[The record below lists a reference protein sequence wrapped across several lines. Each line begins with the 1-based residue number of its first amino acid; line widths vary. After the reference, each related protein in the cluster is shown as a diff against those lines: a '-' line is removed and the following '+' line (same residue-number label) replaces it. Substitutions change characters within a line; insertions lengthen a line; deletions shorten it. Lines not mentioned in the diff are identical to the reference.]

1 LPGLREFS
9 GEEVFLEKA
18 AIDRSAKLKALP
30 GNGIFSAEGQPRP
43 MPYKVKKFLLVA
55 SLYDYFMLEEDG
67 RLQEL
72 LLKFYQQW
80 NLGYIPQF
88 VRINGGENALQVI
101 KNEHFDLV
109 IAVMRLGDMDPFTF
123 GRMVKAIDPT
133 LPVIGLAF
141 NTPELKRLLEI
152 DDGTAVERIFVWQG
166 DGRILLGIL
175 QYIEDR
181 KNAVIDLQI
190 NGFQSI
196 LLIEDA
202 IDFYSSYLPIV
213 FSVLREFT
221 EQSLK
226 GDLTFTQK
234 LQRQIGRPRV
244 QLATSYEEATAIYEQ
259 FKNNILG
266 IITDSSF
273 PKNNILTPAAGLS
286 FVEKVLAER
295 PSLPILLQ
303 SSEPTAEAMAR
314 KAGIGYLSK
323 NSPTLLFDLKK
334 FLLSSFGFGELV
346 IKDDLA
352 AVENRIF
359 NVDQLFSSAVDL
371 PEAALR
377 NAINRGDL
385 DRWLRARTEFEL
397 ADTIRDFVDQAHGPI
412 PELGMK
418 LKKIITDFRTV
429 SHRGSIVPYSR
440 YFHEDYSQF
449 SIIGSGSIGGKARG
463 LAFLDRILANY
474 FDQAQFPKITI
485 AIPRTVVI
493 GTDMF
498 DDFIRENDLLAFA
511 VGDHSDNRII
521 NRFINASLPAKMV
534 GDLRDFIKNV
544 RVPLAVRSS
553 SLLEDSLYLPFAGIY
568 ATKMLPNDQYGDDIR
583 FLNLVNAVKFVYA
596 STFFRQAKSYI
607 NSTPHRIEDEKMAV
621 VIQPIVGT
629 LHQDCFYPDFS
640 GVARSYNYYPVGQAK
655 PEDGVVNVAL
665 GLGKTVVDGG
675 VSLRFTPAYA
685 GILPQ
690 FPSIKDMFNFS
701 QRDFYA
707 VSMKHTASVAF
718 LEEDQYLTKQGLERA
733 ETDGVLQYLAS
744 TYSKENDAVYD
755 GISFPGPR
763 IINFAHIL
771 KNDIFPL
778 AQILQCLLKLSTEA
792 MDCPVEMEFAA
803 TLDAANVFP
812 AVFSILQ
819 VRPLVV
825 SDELVKVDLA
835 ETNKEFTLCCSDQVL
850 GNGVSQS
857 IRDIVFVKPAIFDA
871 AQSPQIADEVDKL
884 NSQLRADNISYMLIG
899 PGRWGSTDPWLGIPV
914 KWSQISGVKVVVE
927 VSLPN
932 MNVDPSQ
939 GSHFFQNMTSLRIG
953 YFTIPLHNAN
963 GFIDWP
969 WLEALPVVSETAF
982 LKHVRLAGPLKVMI
996 DGRKSQGIILKPE
1009 VAVL

>member
-1 LPGLREFS
+1 MASFGGPN
-9 GEEVFLEKA
+9 EKA
-18 AIDRSAKLKALP
+18 VLAGDGKFSTAKLNL
-30 GNGIFSAEGQPRP
+30 FR
-43 MPYKVKKFLLVA
+43 PYKVKKFLLVA

-72 LLKFYQQW
+72 LLKTYQQW
-80 NLGYIPQF
+80 NLGYVPQF
-88 VRINGGENALQVI
+88 VRVHGGENALQVI
-101 KNEHFDLV
+101 KSEPFDLV
-109 IAVMRLGDMDPFTF
+109 IVVMRLGDMDPFTF
-123 GRMVKAIDPT
+123 GRLVKEIDPA

-152 DDGTAVERIFVWQG
+152 DDGSAVERIFVWQG

-181 KNAVIDLQI
+181 KNAANDIQI
-190 NGFQSI
+190 NGAQSI

-202 IDFYSSYLPIV
+202 IDFYSTYLPNI
-213 FSVLREFT
+213 FSVLRELT

-226 GDLTFTQK
+226 DDLTFAQK
-234 LQRQIGRPRV
+234 LMRQNGRPRV
-244 QLATSYEEATAIYEQ
+244 LLATSYEEAEVIFEQ
-259 FKNNILG
+259 CKNNLLG

-273 PKNNILTPAAGLS
+273 PENKVVNPTAGLS
-286 FVEKVLAER
+286 FVEKVLSER
-295 PSLPILLQ
+295 PNLPVLLQ
-303 SSEPTAEAMAR
+303 SSEAAAEMMAG

-323 NSPTLLFDLKK
+323 NSPTLVHDLKK
-334 FLLSSFGFGELV
+334 FLLSSFGFGELA
-346 IKDDLA
+346 IKADQ
-352 AVENRIF
+352 VEVKNTIF
-359 NVDQLFSSAVDL
+359 NINQLFSNLIDM
-371 PEAALR
+371 PETALR
-377 NAINRGDL
+377 KSIDCGDL

-397 ADTIRDFVDQAHGPI
+397 ANTIQDFVKLAAKPI
-412 PELGMK
+412 VDLRVK
-418 LKKIITDFRTV
+418 LKKIIADFRTA
-429 SHRGSIVPYSR
+429 SHRGSIVAYSR

-449 SIIGSGSIGGKARG
+449 SIIGSGSVGGKARG
-463 LAFLDRILANY
+463 LAFLDRILANH
-474 FDQAQFPKITI
+474 FDQALFPKTAI

-498 DDFIRENDLLAFA
+498 DDFIKENDLLAFA
-511 VGDHSDNRII
+511 VESHSDNQII
-521 NRFINASLPAKMV
+521 NRFIKASLPAKMV

-583 FLNLVNAVKFVYA
+583 FLNLVNAIKFVYA

-607 NSTPHRIEDEKMAV
+607 NSTPHRVEDEKMAV
-621 VIQPIVGT
+621 VIQPVVGT
-629 LHQDCFYPDFS
+629 LYRDCFYPDFS
-640 GVARSYNYYPVGQAK
+640 GVARSYNYYPAGLAK

-675 VSLRFTPAYA
+675 VSLRFTPAFA

-690 FPSIKDMFNFS
+690 FTNVKDMFNFS

-707 VSMKHTASVAF
+707 IAMKHTASVAF
-718 LEEDQYLTKQGLERA
+718 LEEDQYLIKQGLERA
-733 ETDGVLQYLAS
+733 EKDGVLEYLAS
-744 TYSKENDAVYD
+744 TYSRENDAVYD
-755 GISFPGPR
+755 GISFSGPR

-778 AQILQCLLKLSTEA
+778 AKILQCLLKLSSEA
-792 MDCPVEMEFAA
+792 MDCPVEIEFAA

-835 ETNKEFTLCCSDQVL
+835 ETNKKFALCYSDQVL
-850 GNGVSQS
+850 GNGVSQA
-857 IRDIVFVKPAIFDA
+857 IQDIVFVKPAVFDA
-871 AQSPQIADEVDKL
+871 GQSPQIAVEIDRL
-884 NSQLRADNISYMLIG
+884 NANLRAENIPYLLIG

-953 YFTIPLHNAN
+953 YFTIPLNSAK

-969 WLEALPVVSETAF
+969 WLEKQPTINETPF
-982 LKHVRLAGPLKVMI
+982 LKHVRLSQPLKVMI
-996 DGRKSQGIILKPE
+996 DGRKSQGIILKPAE
-1009 VAVL
+1009 TVLR

>member
-1 LPGLREFS
+1 MDVLPGGGRLS
-9 GEEVFLEKA
+9 A
-18 AIDRSAKLKALP
+18 AELNRLK
-30 GNGIFSAEGQPRP
+30 
-43 MPYKVKKFLLVA
+43 PYKVKKFLLVA

-72 LLKFYQQW
+72 LLKTYQQW
-80 NLGYIPQF
+80 NLGYVPQF
-88 VRINGGENALQVI
+88 VRINGGENALQAL
-101 KNEHFDLV
+101 KNEKFDLV

-123 GRMVKAIDPT
+123 GRLVKEIDPA

-181 KNAVIDLQI
+181 KNAVNDIQI
-190 NGFQSI
+190 NGAQSI

-202 IDFYSSYLPIV
+202 IDFYSSYLPNIL
-213 FSVLREFT
+213 SLLHELT

-226 GDLTFTQK
+226 DDLTFAQK
-234 LQRQIGRPRV
+234 LKRQNGRPRV
-244 QLATSYEEATAIYEQ
+244 LLATSYEEASAIFEQ
-259 FKNNILG
+259 FKSNLLG

-273 PKNNILTPAAGLS
+273 PENKIINPTAGLL
-286 FVEKVLAER
+286 FAEKVLCE
-295 PSLPILLQ
+295 LPNLPMLLQ
-303 SSEPTAEAMAR
+303 SSELAAEAMAS

-323 NSPTLLFDLKK
+323 NSPTLLHDLKK
-334 FLLSSFGFGELV
+334 YLSSAFGFGELV
-346 IKDDLA
+346 IKDDRTA
-352 AVENRIF
+352 EESKVINI
-359 NVDQLFSSAVDL
+359 NQLFSIVADL
-371 PEAALR
+371 PETALR
-377 NAINRGDL
+377 NSIDRGDL

-397 ADTIRDFVDQAHGPI
+397 ANTIKDFLEQTPTPVL
-412 PELGMK
+412 ELGIK
-418 LKKIITDFRTV
+418 LKKIIADFRTAG
-429 SHRGSIVPYSR
+429 HRGSIVAYSR

-463 LAFLDRILANY
+463 LAFLDRILATN

-485 AIPRTVVI
+485 SIPRTVVI

-498 DDFIRENDLLAFA
+498 DDFIKENDLLAFA
-511 VGDHSDNRII
+511 VENNSDNHII

-534 GDLRDFIKNV
+534 GDLRDFVRNV

-583 FLNLVNAVKFVYA
+583 FLNLVNAIKFVYA
-596 STFFRQAKSYI
+596 STFLKQAKSYI
-607 NSTPHRIEDEKMAV
+607 NNTPHRVEDEKMAV
-621 VIQPIVGT
+621 VIQPVVGT
-629 LHQDCFYPDFS
+629 LYRDCFYPDFS
-640 GVARSYNYYPVGQAK
+640 GVARSFNYYPAGLAK

-690 FPSIKDMFNFS
+690 FTNIKDMFNFS

-707 VSMKHTASVAF
+707 IAMKHNASVAF
-718 LEEDQYLTKQGLERA
+718 LEEDQYLIKQGLEKA
-733 ETDGVLQYLAS
+733 EKDGVLQYLAS
-744 TYSKENDAVYD
+744 TYSRENDAVYD
-755 GISFPGPR
+755 GISFSGPR

-778 AQILQCLLKLSTEA
+778 AKILQCLLKLSSEA
-792 MDCPVEMEFAA
+792 MDCPVEIEFAA

-812 AVFSILQ
+812 AVFSVLQ

-825 SDELVKVDLA
+825 SDELVKVELA
-835 ETNKEFTLCCSDQVL
+835 EANKEFALCYSDQVL
-850 GNGVSQS
+850 GNGVSQT
-857 IRDIVFVKPAIFDA
+857 IQDIVFVKPDIFDA
-871 AQSPQIADEVDKL
+871 AKSPQIADEVDKF
-884 NSQLRADNISYMLIG
+884 NSQLRADNIPYLLIG

-953 YFTIPLHNAN
+953 YFTIPLNSVK

-969 WLEALPVVSETAF
+969 WLEALSTIGETPF
-982 LKHVRLAGPLKVMI
+982 LKHVRLAQALKVMI

-1009 VAVL
+1009 QQVL

>member
-1 LPGLREFS
+1 MEKDAIGYLGTMKDSPD
-9 GEEVFLEKA
+9 LEK
-18 AIDRSAKLKALP
+18 
-30 GNGIFSAEGQPRP
+30 FSAAPLNRP
-43 MPYKVKKFLLVA
+43 DSFKVKKFLLVA

-72 LLKFYQQW
+72 LLKTYQQW

-88 VRINGGENALQVI
+88 LRINGGENALQII
-101 KNEHFDLV
+101 KNEKFDLV
-109 IAVMRLGDMDPFTF
+109 IVVMRLGDMDPFTF
-123 GRMVKAIDPT
+123 GRSVKEIDPG

-181 KNAVIDLQI
+181 KNAVNDIQF
-190 NGFQSI
+190 GGSQTI

-202 IDFYSSYLPIV
+202 IDFYSSYLPIA
-213 FSVLREFT
+213 FSVLRELT
-221 EQSLK
+221 EQLLK
-226 GDLTFTQK
+226 DDLTFAQK
-234 LQRQIGRPRV
+234 LKRQNGRPRI
-244 QLATSYEEATAIYEQ
+244 QLATSYEEAETIFAQ
-259 FKNNILG
+259 SKGNLLG

-273 PKNNILTPAAGLS
+273 PRNKIVNPTAGLL
-286 FVEKVLAER
+286 FIEKVFSEL
-295 PSLPILLQ
+295 PYLPILLQ

-323 NSPTLLFDLKK
+323 NSPTLLHDLKK
-334 FLLSSFGFGELV
+334 FLSSSFGFGELI
-346 IKDDLA
+346 IKDDQG
-352 AVENRIF
+352 VGETKVSTIN
-359 NVDQLFSSAVDL
+359 QLFSIIGDL
-371 PEAALR
+371 PENVLR
-377 NAINRGDL
+377 NIIRHNDL

-397 ADTIRDFVDQAHGPI
+397 ANSIQDFIEQTPGQAPD
-412 PELGMK
+412 LGVR
-418 LKKIITDFRTV
+418 LKKIIADFRTA
-429 SHRGSIVPYSR
+429 SHRGSIVAYSR

-449 SIIGSGSIGGKARG
+449 SMIGSGSIGGKARG
-463 LAFLDRILANY
+463 LAFLDRILASE
-474 FDQAQFPKITI
+474 FDQNQFPKIAI

-498 DDFIRENDLLAFA
+498 DDFIKENDLLAFA
-511 VGDHSDNRII
+511 VESHSDNHII

-583 FLNLVNAVKFVYA
+583 FLNLVNAIKFVYA

-607 NSTPHRIEDEKMAV
+607 SSTPHRVEDEKMAV
-621 VIQPIVGT
+621 VIQPVVGT
-629 LHQDCFYPDFS
+629 LYRDCFYPDFS

-655 PEDGVVNVAL
+655 PEDGVANVAL

-675 VSLRFTPAYA
+675 VSLRFTPAFA

-690 FPSIKDMFNFS
+690 FPSIKDMFSFS

-707 VSMKHTASVAF
+707 ISMKHAASVAF
-718 LEEDQYLTKQGLERA
+718 LEEDQYLIKHGLERA
-733 ETDGVLQYLAS
+733 EKDGVLQYLAS
-744 TYSKENDAVYD
+744 TYSRENDAVYD
-755 GISFPGPR
+755 GISFSGPR

-771 KNDIFPL
+771 KNEIFPL
-778 AQILQCLLKLSTEA
+778 AKILQELLKLSSEA
-792 MDCPVEMEFAA
+792 MDCPVEVEFAA
-803 TLDAANVFP
+803 TLDATNVFP

-825 SDELVKVDLA
+825 HDELVKVELA
-835 ETNKEFTLCCSDQVL
+835 ETKKEFALCFSDQVL
-850 GNGVSQS
+850 GNGISQE

-871 AQSPQIADEVDKL
+871 GKSPEIAMEVDKL
-884 NSQLRADNISYMLIG
+884 NATLRAENIPYLLIG

-953 YFTIPLHNAN
+953 YFTIPLNSAN

-969 WLEALPVVSETAF
+969 WLEGQPTINETPF
-982 LKHVRLAGPLKVMI
+982 LKHIRLTQPLKVMI
-996 DGRKSQGIILKPE
+996 DGRKSQGIILKPTE
-1009 VAVL
+1009 AAF

>member
-1 LPGLREFS
+1 MVLLG
-9 GEEVFLEKA
+9 GFLEKVT
-18 AIDRSAKLKALP
+18 IGRFSEMEDLHSSGK
-30 GNGIFSAEGQPRP
+30 FSAAKPNRL

-55 SLYDYFMLEEDG
+55 SLYEYFMLEEDG

-72 LLKFYQQW
+72 ILKFYQQW
-80 NLGYIPQF
+80 NFGYIPQF
-88 VRINGGENALQVI
+88 LRINGGENALQVI
-101 KNEHFDLV
+101 KNEKFDLV
-109 IAVMRLGDMDPFTF
+109 IVVMRLGDMDPFTF
-123 GRMVKAIDPT
+123 GRLVKKIDPA

-152 DDGTAVERIFVWQG
+152 DDNTAVERIFVWQG

-181 KNAVIDLQI
+181 KNAVNDIQI
-190 NGFQSI
+190 GGFQSI

-202 IDFYSSYLPIV
+202 IDFYSSYLPII
-213 FSVLREFT
+213 FSVLRELT

-226 GDLTFTQK
+226 ADLTFAQK
-234 LQRQIGRPRV
+234 LKRQNGRPRV
-244 QLATSYEEATAIYEQ
+244 QLATSYEEATAIFEQ
-259 FKNNILG
+259 SKSNLLG

-273 PKNNILTPAAGLS
+273 PQNKILNPAAGMS
-286 FVEKVLAER
+286 FVEKVSSEL
-295 PSLPILLQ
+295 PNLPILLQ
-303 SSEPTAEAMAR
+303 SSEPAAEAMAR

-323 NSPTLLFDLKK
+323 NSPTLLNDLKK
-334 FLLSSFGFGELV
+334 FLSSSFGFGELV
-346 IKDDLA
+346 IKDDQA
-352 AVENRIF
+352 AVASKVF
-359 NVDQLFSSAVDL
+359 NINQLFSIITDL
-371 PEAALR
+371 PEIALR
-377 NAINRGDL
+377 NIISRGDL

-397 ADTIRDFVDQAHGPI
+397 ANSIQDFVNQAPGPVL
-412 PELGMK
+412 ELGVK
-418 LKKIITDFRTV
+418 LKKIIADFRTA
-429 SHRGSIVPYSR
+429 SHRGSIVAYSR

-474 FDQAQFPKITI
+474 FDPAQFPKIAI

-498 DDFIRENDLLAFA
+498 DDFIKENDLLAFA
-511 VGDHSDNRII
+511 VENHSDNHII
-521 NRFINASLPAKMV
+521 SRFINASLPAKMV
-534 GDLRDFIKNV
+534 GDLRDFVKNV

-583 FLNLVNAVKFVYA
+583 FLNLVNAIKFVYA

-621 VIQPIVGT
+621 VIQPVVGT
-629 LHQDCFYPDFS
+629 LYRDCFYPDFS

-690 FPSIKDMFNFS
+690 FTSIKDMFNFS
-701 QRDFYA
+701 QRDFFA
-707 VSMKHTASVAF
+707 VSMKHIASVAF
-718 LEEDQYLTKQGLERA
+718 LEEDQYLIKQGLERA
-733 ETDGVLQYLAS
+733 EKDGVLQYLAS
-744 TYSKENDAVYD
+744 TYSRENDAVYD

-771 KNDIFPL
+771 KNDVFPL
-778 AQILQCLLKLSTEA
+778 AKILQCLLKLSSEA
-792 MDCPVEMEFAA
+792 MDCPVEIEFAA

-825 SDELVKVDLA
+825 NDELVKVELA
-835 ETNKEFTLCCSDQVL
+835 ETQNEFALCYSNQVL
-850 GNGVSQS
+850 GNGISHTIQ
-857 IRDIVFVKPAIFDA
+857 DIVFVKPAVFDA
-871 AQSPQIADEVDKL
+871 AKSPQIAVEVDKL
-884 NSQLRADNISYMLIG
+884 NSQLRAENVPYMLIG

-953 YFTIPLHNAN
+953 YFTIPLNNAN

-969 WLEALPVVSETAF
+969 WLESLPNISETPF
-982 LKHVRLAGPLKVMI
+982 LRHVRLAQPLKVMI
-996 DGRKSQGIILKPE
+996 DGRKSQGIILKP
-1009 VAVL
+1009 VQTGL

>member
-1 LPGLREFS
+1 
-9 GEEVFLEKA
+9 
-18 AIDRSAKLKALP
+18 
-30 GNGIFSAEGQPRP
+30 
-43 MPYKVKKFLLVA
+43 MPYQVKKFLLVA

-67 RLQEL
+67 RLQDM
-72 LLKFYQQW
+72 LLKTYQQW
-80 NLGYIPQF
+80 NLGYIPHF
-88 VRINGGENALQVI
+88 LRINGGENALQII
-101 KNEHFDLV
+101 KKEKFDLV
-109 IAVMRLGDMDPFTF
+109 ILVMRLGDMDPFSF
-123 GRMVKAIDPT
+123 GRMVKEIDPE

-152 DDGTAVERIFVWQG
+152 DDGTAIERIFVWQG

-181 KNAVIDLQI
+181 KNAHDDMQRG
-190 NGFQSI
+190 GFQSI

-213 FSVLREFT
+213 FSVLRELT

-226 GDLTFTQK
+226 DDLTFAQK
-234 LQRQIGRPRV
+234 IQRQSGRPRI
-244 QLATSYEEATAIYEQ
+244 QLATSFEEAITIFE
-259 FKNNILG
+259 KSKGNLLG
-266 IITDSSF
+266 IISDSSF
-273 PKNNILTPAAGLS
+273 PQNKILNPIAGFI
-286 FVEKVLAER
+286 FVEKVLSEL
-295 PSLPILLQ
+295 PNLPILLQ
-303 SSEPTAEAMAR
+303 SSEPAAEAMAL

-323 NSPTLLFDLKK
+323 NSPTLSNDLKK
-334 FLLSSFGFGELV
+334 FLSSSFGFGELV
-346 IKDDLA
+346 ITGERA
-352 AVENRIF
+352 AEESRVA
-359 NVDQLFSSAVDL
+359 NVNQLFSIISDL
-371 PEAALR
+371 PEKSMR
-377 NAINRGDL
+377 KIISRGDL

-397 ADTIRDFVDQAHGPI
+397 ANKIQVFFKQGIDPDIG
-412 PELGMK
+412 LGGQ
-418 LKKIITDFRTV
+418 LKKIIADFRTA
-429 SHRGSIVPYSR
+429 SHRGSIVTYSR

-463 LAFLDRILANY
+463 LAFLDRILANN
-474 FDQAQFPKITI
+474 FDQAEFPNIEIT
-485 AIPRTVVI
+485 IPRTVVI

-498 DDFIRENDLLAFA
+498 DDFIEENDLLAFA
-511 VGDHSDNRII
+511 VEDHSDNHIL
-521 NRFINASLPAKMV
+521 NRFIKASLPAKMV

-583 FLNLVNAVKFVYA
+583 FLNLVNAIKFVYA

-607 NSTPHRIEDEKMAV
+607 GSTTHRIEDEKMAV
-621 VIQPIVGT
+621 LIQPVVGT
-629 LHQDCFYPDFS
+629 LQWDCFYPHFS

-675 VSLRFTPAYA
+675 VSLRFTPAFA

-690 FPSIKDMFNFS
+690 FSNIKDMFNFS

-707 VSMKHTASVAF
+707 ISMKHVASVAF
-718 LEEDQYLTKQGLERA
+718 MEEDQYLLKQGLERA
-733 ETDGVLQYLAS
+733 EKDGVLEYLAS
-744 TYSKENDAVYD
+744 TYSRENDAVYD

-763 IINFAHIL
+763 IITFAHIL
-771 KNDIFPL
+771 KSDIFPL
-778 AQILQCLLKLSTEA
+778 ARILQSLLKLSSEA

-825 SDELVKVDLA
+825 NDELVKVELD
-835 ETNKEFTLCCSDQVL
+835 ETQKETALCYSDQVL
-850 GNGVSQS
+850 GNGVLGTVQ
-857 IRDIVFVKPAIFDA
+857 DIVFVKPAIFDA
-871 AQSPQIADEVDKL
+871 GKSPEISAEVDTMNAK
-884 NSQLRADNISYMLIG
+884 LRAENIPYMLIG

-953 YFTIPLHNAN
+953 YFTIPLNSAK
-963 GFIDWP
+963 GFMDWP
-969 WLEALPVVSETAF
+969 WLEAQPAANETLF
-982 LKHVRLAGPLKVMI
+982 LRHIRLTQPLKVMI
-996 DGRKSQGIILKPE
+996 DGRKSQGIVLKPLM
-1009 VAVL
+1009 VTP

>member
-1 LPGLREFS
+1 
-9 GEEVFLEKA
+9 
-18 AIDRSAKLKALP
+18 
-30 GNGIFSAEGQPRP
+30 
-43 MPYKVKKFLLVA
+43 MPYQVKKFLLVA

-72 LLKFYQQW
+72 LLKTYQQW

-88 VRINGGENALQVI
+88 LRINGGENALQVI
-101 KNEHFDLV
+101 KNEKFDLIIV
-109 IAVMRLGDMDPFTF
+109 VMRLGDMDPFTF
-123 GRMVKAIDPT
+123 GRLVKEIDPL

-181 KNAVIDLQI
+181 KNAVIDIQFG
-190 NGFQSI
+190 GFQSI
-196 LLIEDA
+196 LLIEDD

-213 FSVLREFT
+213 FSVLRELT
-221 EQSLK
+221 EQLLK
-226 GDLTFTQK
+226 DDLTFAQK
-234 LQRQIGRPRV
+234 LKRQNGRPRI
-244 QLATSYEEATAIYEQ
+244 QLATSYEEATAIFEHS
-259 FKNNILG
+259 KNNLLG

-273 PKNNILTPAAGLS
+273 PENKILNPTAGLM
-286 FVEKVLAER
+286 FVKKVLSVL
-295 PSLPILLQ
+295 PNLPILLQ
-303 SSEPTAEAMAR
+303 SSEPAAEVMAQ
-314 KAGIGYLSK
+314 KAGIGFLSK
-323 NSPTLLFDLKK
+323 NSPTLLHDLKK
-334 FLLSSFGFGELV
+334 FLSSSFGFGDLV
-346 IKDDLA
+346 IKDDRV
-352 AVENRIF
+352 AVESRVINI
-359 NVDQLFSSAVDL
+359 NQLFSIVAGLPDIDL
-371 PEAALR
+371 R
-377 NAINRGDL
+377 KIVNRGDL

-397 ADTIRDFVDQAHGPI
+397 ANTIQVFISQTSGPVL
-412 PELGMK
+412 ELGGQ
-418 LKKIITDFRTV
+418 LKKIIADFRTA
-429 SHRGSIVPYSR
+429 SHRGSIVAYSR

-463 LAFLDRILANY
+463 LAFLDKILANN
-474 FDQAQFPKITI
+474 FDQGQFPKTEI

-498 DDFIRENDLLAFA
+498 DDFIKENNLLTFA
-511 VGDHSDNRII
+511 VENHSDNHIV

-534 GDLRDFIKNV
+534 GDLRDFIKHV

-583 FLNLVNAVKFVYA
+583 FLNLVNAIKFVYA

-607 NSTPHRIEDEKMAV
+607 NSTPHRIEDEKMAI
-621 VIQPIVGT
+621 VIQPVVGT
-629 LHQDCFYPDFS
+629 LYRDCFYPDFS

-675 VSLRFTPAYA
+675 VSLRFTPAFA

-690 FPSIKDMFNFS
+690 FTSIKDMFSFS

-718 LEEDQYLTKQGLERA
+718 LEEDQYLVKQGLERA
-733 ETDGVLQYLAS
+733 EKDGVLQYLAS
-744 TYSKENDAVYD
+744 TYSRENDAVYD
-755 GISFPGPR
+755 GISFSGPR

-771 KNDIFPL
+771 KNEIFPL
-778 AQILQCLLKLSTEA
+778 AKILQCLLKLSSEA
-792 MDCPVEMEFAA
+792 MDCPVEIEFAA

-825 SDELVKVDLA
+825 NDELVKVELA
-835 ETNKEFTLCCSDQVL
+835 ATQNEFALCYSDQVL
-850 GNGVSQS
+850 GNGVSQ
-857 IRDIVFVKPAIFDA
+857 IIQDIIFVKPTIFAAAKSPEIAI
-871 AQSPQIADEVDKL
+871 EVDNL
-884 NSQLRADNISYMLIG
+884 NSKLRAENIPYLLIG

-914 KWSQISGVKVVVE
+914 KWSQISGVKVIVE

-932 MNVDPSQ
+932 LNVDPSQ

-953 YFTIPLHNAN
+953 YFTIPLNSAN

-969 WLEALPVVSETAF
+969 WLEGQPALNETTF
-982 LKHVRLAGPLKVMI
+982 LRHVCLAQPLKVMI

-1009 VAVL
+1009 KSIT

>member
-1 LPGLREFS
+1 
-9 GEEVFLEKA
+9 
-18 AIDRSAKLKALP
+18 
-30 GNGIFSAEGQPRP
+30 
-43 MPYKVKKFLLVA
+43 MPYQVKKFLLVA

-72 LLKFYQQW
+72 LLKTYQQW

-88 VRINGGENALQVI
+88 LRINGGENALQVI
-101 KNEHFDLV
+101 KNEKFDLIIV
-109 IAVMRLGDMDPFTF
+109 VMRLGDMDPFTF
-123 GRMVKAIDPT
+123 GRLVKEIDPL

-181 KNAVIDLQI
+181 KNAVIDIQFG
-190 NGFQSI
+190 GFQSI
-196 LLIEDA
+196 LLIEDD

-213 FSVLREFT
+213 FSVLRELT
-221 EQSLK
+221 EQLLK
-226 GDLTFTQK
+226 DDLTFAQK
-234 LQRQIGRPRV
+234 LKRQNGRPRI
-244 QLATSYEEATAIYEQ
+244 QLATSYEEATAIFEHS
-259 FKNNILG
+259 KSNLLG

-273 PKNNILTPAAGLS
+273 PENKILNPTAGLM
-286 FVEKVLAER
+286 FVKKVLSVL
-295 PSLPILLQ
+295 PNLPILLQ
-303 SSEPTAEAMAR
+303 SSEPAAEVMAQ
-314 KAGIGYLSK
+314 KAGIGFLSK
-323 NSPTLLFDLKK
+323 NSPTLLHDLKK
-334 FLLSSFGFGELV
+334 FLSSSFGFGDLV
-346 IKDDLA
+346 IKDDRV
-352 AVENRIF
+352 AVESRVINI
-359 NVDQLFSSAVDL
+359 NQLFSIVAGLPDIDL
-371 PEAALR
+371 R
-377 NAINRGDL
+377 KIVNRGDL

-397 ADTIRDFVDQAHGPI
+397 ANTIQVFISQTSGPVL
-412 PELGMK
+412 ELGGQ
-418 LKKIITDFRTV
+418 LKKIIADFRTA
-429 SHRGSIVPYSR
+429 SHRGSIVAYSR

-463 LAFLDRILANY
+463 LAFLDKILANN
-474 FDQAQFPKITI
+474 FDQGQFPKTEI

-498 DDFIRENDLLAFA
+498 DDFIKENNLLTFA
-511 VGDHSDNRII
+511 VENHSDNHIV

-534 GDLRDFIKNV
+534 GDLRDFIKHV

-583 FLNLVNAVKFVYA
+583 FLNLVNAIKFVYA

-607 NSTPHRIEDEKMAV
+607 NSTPHRIEDEKMAI
-621 VIQPIVGT
+621 VIQPVVGT
-629 LHQDCFYPDFS
+629 LYRDCFYPDFS

-675 VSLRFTPAYA
+675 VSLRFTPAFA

-690 FPSIKDMFNFS
+690 FTSIKDMFSFS

-718 LEEDQYLTKQGLERA
+718 LEEDQYLVKQGLERA
-733 ETDGVLQYLAS
+733 EKDGVLQYLAS
-744 TYSKENDAVYD
+744 TYSRENDAVYD
-755 GISFPGPR
+755 GISFSGPR

-771 KNDIFPL
+771 KNEIFPL
-778 AQILQCLLKLSTEA
+778 AKILQCLLKLSSEA
-792 MDCPVEMEFAA
+792 MDCPVEIEFAA

-825 SDELVKVDLA
+825 NDELVKVELA
-835 ETNKEFTLCCSDQVL
+835 ATQKEFALCYSDQVL
-850 GNGVSQS
+850 GNGVSQ
-857 IRDIVFVKPAIFDA
+857 IIQDIIFVKPTIFAAAKSPEIAI
-871 AQSPQIADEVDKL
+871 EVDNL
-884 NSQLRADNISYMLIG
+884 NSKLRAENIPYLLIG

-914 KWSQISGVKVVVE
+914 KWSQISGVKVIVE

-932 MNVDPSQ
+932 LNVDPSQ

-953 YFTIPLHNAN
+953 YFTIPLNSAN

-969 WLEALPVVSETAF
+969 WLEGQPALNETTF
-982 LKHVRLAGPLKVMI
+982 LRHVCLAQPLKVMI

-1009 VAVL
+1009 KSIT